1 MRLMFH
7 FLRKQRQLPP
17 VASSWCQLQPEAES
31 VDKIKLV
38 WTDEQQK
45 QTFIKKED
53 LKSIRKRLSKW
64 KCVRERER
72 KKCEKAKREDYSTEE
87 KETEVGRKNDWNGWK
102 KIILSFS
109 EKCCLPKKRIFGIPG
124 HSNFFLSKIFYF
136 FVTGNFRGF
145 FFSIKCEMLQ
155 NFADVVFLPAADSNN
170 RNRLWCFCS
179 NIKF

>member
-1 MRLMFH
+1 MEEILKKLSRLTSTSYLIFWLEPYRGSVAQETPGFHKPNANRHNSEKLELLTGSSSQGLASKMRLMFH

-64 KCVRERER
+64 RCVRERE
-72 KKCEKAKREDYSTEE
+72 KKCEKARERITPLKR
-87 KETEVGRKNDWNGWK
+87 KRQKWVGRMIEMVGK
-102 KIILSFS
+102 KLF
-109 EKCCLPKKRIFGIPG
+109 
-124 HSNFFLSKIFYF
+124 
-136 FVTGNFRGF
+136 
-145 FFSIKCEMLQ
+145 
-155 NFADVVFLPAADSNN
+155 
-170 RNRLWCFCS
+170 
-179 NIKF
+179 